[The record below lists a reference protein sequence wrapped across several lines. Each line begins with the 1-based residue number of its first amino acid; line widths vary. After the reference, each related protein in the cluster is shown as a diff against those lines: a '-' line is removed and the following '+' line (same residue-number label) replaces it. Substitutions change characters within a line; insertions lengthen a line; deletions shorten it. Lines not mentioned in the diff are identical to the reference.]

1 MQRTDTIPA
10 SHLAAILAAAMQDS
24 DVYEAYSEPERKLR
38 SFPTLDRL
46 LEYVDSKHKAG
57 ERHVALS
64 VYFRDTK
71 GAVET
76 RRISLRPEKN
86 GGATWR
92 EAVNGW
98 GLVQVQF
105 KFLQDGLV
113 ECRIAANSEKRAVA
127 WASNHPAVDAP
138 GLWDWKLV
146 EKHVRRLIR
155 VLRQGERPTGAG

>member
-1 MQRTDTIPA
+1 VQRTDTIAA
-10 SHLAAILAAAMQDS
+10 SYLPAILAAAMEDA

-38 SFPTLDRL
+38 SFPTLDSL
-46 LEYVDSKHKAG
+46 LEYVDSRQKAG

-64 VYFRDTK
+64 VYFRDTR
-71 GAVET
+71 GGVQT
-76 RRISLRPEKN
+76 RRISLHPEKN

-105 KFLQDGLV
+105 KFLQGGLV
-113 ECRIAANSEKRAVA
+113 ECRIAANSEKRAAA
-127 WASNHPAVDAP
+127 WASNNPAMDAP

-146 EKHVRRLIR
+146 DKHTSRLIR
-155 VLRQGERPTGAG
+155 VLRKGASAEQ